1 MKPKNMGGKEEVWI
15 EDIVG
20 ADTTDNSGCLLHLD
34 VEVGRAGEVGGEE
47 DVKPAG

>member
-1 MKPKNMGGKEEVWI
+1 M
-15 EDIVG
+15 G
-20 ADTTDNSGCLLHLD
+20 ADTTDDSGCLLHLD

>member
-20 ADTTDNSGCLLHLD
+20 ADTTDDSGCLLHLD
-34 VEVGRAGEVGGEE
+34 VEVGRASKVGGEE
-47 DVKPAG
+47 DVKLAG

>member
-1 MKPKNMGGKEEVWI
+1 MKPKNMGGKEKVWI

-20 ADTTDNSGCLLHLD
+20 ADTTDDSGCLLHLD

-47 DVKPAG
+47 DVKPVG